1 MRPERAPSL
10 VALAAAFEAL
20 NKAAL
25 HVTGV
30 REWIE
35 RFEGEP
41 LDGEEAA
48 RLWVFTELTRQLSRR
63 LRADA
68 DQLAELLVSQFLAEG
83 QAWPLTPEQERE
95 FHEVLATLSARDAD
109 SHRERLEQGTGVDHG
124 RESR

>member
-1 MRPERAPSL
+1 MPPERAPSL

-20 NKAAL
+20 NDAAL

-41 LDGEEAA
+41 FDDEEAA
-48 RLWVFTELTRQLSRR
+48 RLWVFAELTRQLSQRV
-63 LRADA
+63 RADA
-68 DQLAELLVSQFLAEG
+68 DRLAEILVSQFLTEER
-83 QAWPLTPEQERE
+83 AWPLTREQERE

-109 SHRERLEQGTGVDHG
+109 SHRERLGQQAGVDYG
-124 RESR
+124 GKPR